1 METFDSKGNQIDK
14 GYNASTRMT
23 EATSIS
29 VVNVVSGSDLNGA
42 LTLFTFSISI
52 TTSVLR
58 EGDQI

>member
-1 METFDSKGNQIDK
+1 
-14 GYNASTRMT
+14 MT